1 MDLEES
7 LYIIVDILEEY
18 MESRT
23 YNKYLLDNILL
34 TIDGRAVSYQ
44 DYIKIN
50 SKSTTKTNKDKNEII
65 NENNNILKDF
75 LNKRKGG
82 K

>member
-7 LYIIVDILEEY
+7 LDIILDVLEEY
-18 MESRT
+18 MDSRT
-23 YNKYLLDNILL
+23 YNRYLLDNILL
-34 TIDGRAVSYQ
+34 ALNGKAVSYK
-44 DYIKIN
+44 DYIKMN
-50 SKSTTKTNKDKNEII
+50 SKSITKTNKNENEII
-65 NENNNILKDF
+65 NENNNMLKDF